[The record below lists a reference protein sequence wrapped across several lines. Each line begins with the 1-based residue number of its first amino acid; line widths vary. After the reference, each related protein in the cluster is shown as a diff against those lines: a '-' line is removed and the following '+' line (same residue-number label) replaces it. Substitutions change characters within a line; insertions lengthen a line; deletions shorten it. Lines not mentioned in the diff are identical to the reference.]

1 MEFDYCES
9 GHNGLFSAALQ
20 LALQPRGDAK
30 SASLGTPGLSATARC
45 CRRPL
50 DPFRKRQGP
59 LSGAL
64 RFVRVLGA
72 RVQAARDQRVVQA
85 AERLP
90 DEPQFFGR
98 EAWHA

>member
-1 MEFDYCES
+1 MGRTIISIGGEGAS
-9 GHNGLFSAALQ
+9 HLSRSPLTA
-20 LALQPRGDAK
+20 
-30 SASLGTPGLSATARC
+30 SASPTESPPGLPPRMRRR
-45 CRRPL
+45 RRPL
-50 DPFRKRQGP
+50 DALRERQGP
-59 LSGAL
+59 RGGAL